1 MEYDGEKW
9 DVAQVV
15 SVSGVWVLLFW
26 RSHCSRHQYW
36 PLLIAMFGRVLLH
49 QFLNATKGE
58 LQLAKS
64 FYTLS
69 VVDCKVGT

>member
-1 MEYDGEKW
+1 MMGKDGM
-9 DVAQVV
+9 
-15 SVSGVWVLLFW
+15 LLRLCQFQEFGCCYFGDPTV
-26 RSHCSRHQYW
+26 RGKEYW

-69 VVDCKVGT
+69 VVDWKVGT